1 MATFGALKKRADA
14 AERLFACAMIARERA
29 LERKARAVGR
39 RARRLG
45 IGIHYGAAALGN
57 VGGERCLEFTVIGD
71 TVNVACRLERLTR
84 DRGFAVATSGEA
96 IAALREAGGRIDTLL
111 AFNLDGSVALRG
123 SAPVEVWGAYWP
135 ASVELGRG
143 PNGAMPS

>member
-1 MATFGALKKRADA
+1 MSDTVFRFGGTVDNYIGDEVMATFGALKKRADA

-71 TVNVACRLERLTR
+71 TVAM
-84 DRGFAVATSGEA
+84 
-96 IAALREAGGRIDTLL
+96 
-111 AFNLDGSVALRG
+111 
-123 SAPVEVWGAYWP
+123 WP
-135 ASVELGRG
+135 AVS
-143 PNGAMPS
+143 NA